1 MGKRSVKKDKNIYQL
16 SREALNLTREKASE
30 NMEYIS
36 SDRIE
41 KIESGKSLPH
51 PDEILTMAESY
62 KKPGLCNYY
71 CSHECPI
78 GIRFIPEVEDKDLS
92 RIVLEVLASLNSIDQ
107 ERNRL
112 IDIAVDG
119 SITEDEYDDFVIIRD
134 KLDRVSR
141 TVESLKL
148 WIQNTIASGELDKNV
163 MERKSDM

>member
-16 SREALNLTREKASE
+16 SREALDLTRERASE
-30 NMEYIS
+30 KMEYIS
-36 SDRIE
+36 ADRIE

-51 PDEILTMAESY
+51 PDEILAMAACY

-78 GIRFIPEVEDKDLS
+78 GIRYIPEVEDKDLS
-92 RIVLEVLASLNSIDQ
+92 RIVLEVLASLNSIEK

-112 IDIAVDG
+112 IDISVDG
-119 SITEDEYDDFVIIRD
+119 SITEDEYEDFVLIRD

-141 TVESLKL
+141 SVESLKL
-148 WIQNTIASGELDKNV
+148 WIQNTIASGGLDKEA
-163 MERKSDM
+163 MERR

>member
-1 MGKRSVKKDKNIYQL
+1 MPS
-16 SREALNLTREKASE
+16 
-30 NMEYIS
+30 
-36 SDRIE
+36 
-41 KIESGKSLPH
+41 
-51 PDEILTMAESY
+51 
-62 KKPGLCNYY
+62 
-71 CSHECPI
+71 CSQA
-78 GIRFIPEVEDKDLS
+78 
-92 RIVLEVLASLNSIDQ
+92 LEVLASLNSIDQ